1 MTKIKAAL
9 KNKQYVQA
17 TNLWGST
24 EDIISQLTG
33 GVNWYNVMTDGSS
46 QVQSTNLMSSKFQ
59 QLSSERMTPI
69 EANNLQAF
77 HEDDLTSLMNGK
89 IKQKLGIIPN
99 NVNWGGQSG
108 LVFNSLSADFM
119 LPVVDDV
126 DYLLN
131 RTNLKVVVYTGQL
144 DLIVD
149 TLGTLNWVRSLKW
162 PYINEFSR
170 LNKKFLMG
178 NQGQL
183 FGYKKS
189 YKNFQFY
196 WILKAGHMVPSDAGK
211 AALVM
216 LNQIIQN

>member
-1 MTKIKAAL
+1 M
-9 KNKQYVQA
+9 
-17 TNLWGST
+17 S
-24 EDIISQLTG
+24 
-33 GVNWYNVMTDGSS
+33 DGSS

-59 QLSSERMTPI
+59 QLNSERVTPI
-69 EANNLQAF
+69 QITNLQPF
-77 HEDDLTSLMNGK
+77 HADDLTSLMNGP
-89 IKQKLGIIPN
+89 IRRKLGIIPN

-108 LVFNSLSADFM
+108 LVFDSLSADFM
-119 LPVVDDV
+119 LPVVNDV

-131 RTNLKVVVYTGQL
+131 RTNLKVIVYTGQL

-149 TLGTLNWVRSLKW
+149 TLGTLNWVNSLKW

-170 LNKKFLMG
+170 SNKKFLMG

-211 AALVM
+211 AAIAM
-216 LNQIIQN
+216 LKQIIQN

>member
-1 MTKIKAAL
+1 M
-9 KNKQYVQA
+9 KNKQYTQA

-24 EDIISQLTG
+24 ENIVSTLTG
-33 GVNWYNVMTDGSS
+33 GVDWYNVMSDGSS
-46 QVQSTNLMSSKFQ
+46 QLQSTNLMSSKFQ
-59 QLSSERMTPI
+59 QLNSERVTPI
-69 EANNLQAF
+69 QITNLQAF
-77 HEDDLTSLMNGK
+77 HADSLTSLMNGP
-89 IKQKLGIIPN
+89 IRQKLGIIPN

-108 LVFNSLSADFM
+108 LVFDSLSADFM
-119 LPVVDDV
+119 LPVVNDV

-149 TLGTLNWVRSLKW
+149 TLGTLNWVNSLKW

-170 LNKKFLMG
+170 SNKKFLMG

-211 AALVM
+211 AAIVM
-216 LNQIIQN
+216 LKQIIQN